1 MSCDMRDWQ
10 LGDWNWKLC
19 EKWKRERW
27 PKENGKHDVGGEKEL
42 EYDSKIEMTWRD
54 AMLERKIPSRKRMKY
69 FPLEH
74 INWKCHIFYLHLVL
88 SLEVRG
94 LW

>member
-1 MSCDMRDWQ
+1 MWYEGLTIGWLKLKIMWEMEMR
-10 LGDWNWKLC
+10 KMA
-19 EKWKRERW
+19 
-27 PKENGKHDVGGEKEL
+27 KENGKHDVGGGKRTWIWQQNWNDLTRCNAGKKDTFKEKNE
-42 EYDSKIEMTWRD
+42 I
-54 AMLERKIPSRKRMKY
+54 